1 MAKTYQDRN
10 LPNYQ
15 DKILKLTIEF
25 KFKIPKSYSKPKREQ
40 ALEGGILPRQDI
52 DNLTKSVLDALNTV
66 AYADDKTIKEIH
78 AWKRYAE
85 EDEIIIMIEEL

>member
-1 MAKTYQDRN
+1 M
-10 LPNYQ
+10 
-15 DKILKLTIEF
+15 LKLTIEF
-25 KFKIPKSYSKPKREQ
+25 KFKIPKSYSKHKREQ
-40 ALEGGILPRQDI
+40 ALAGVILPRQDI

-85 EDEIIIMIEEL
+85 EDEIIVTIEEL